1 MSKKKTSTGEI
12 TFRPHKVE
20 FICVSV
26 IFVFILLLSLWLA
39 FLMGPVIYIAFL
51 PLLIIMAF
59 LEYYE
64 FLYSAL
70 QITIN
75 EQMVIIENLW
85 SKKTLT
91 AKWTDF
97 QNAYLL
103 QDIKANRFMLLTP
116 NTLSYEEQK
125 NCDENFT
132 VSANH
137 TYPLTNPFAYTFPI
151 TWRITA
157 RHKISFNIKSPITH
171 NQMNLVFGSNK
182 KSRLSSAFLYINYCA
197 FLSFS
202 ASPNSLTAL

>member
-1 MSKKKTSTGEI
+1 MKQGMPI
-12 TFRPHKVE
+12 RFRPHKAE

-26 IFVFILLLSLWLA
+26 ICVFLFLFSLWLA
-39 FLMGPVIYIAFL
+39 FLAGPVIYIAFL

-64 FLYSAL
+64 FLHFAL

-75 EQMVIIENLW
+75 EQTITLENILTKE
-85 SKKTLT
+85 SLT

-125 NCDENFT
+125 KLRRKFYRFGKPHLSIDESICICFP
-132 VSANH
+132 NH
-137 TYPLTNPFAYTFPI
+137 IAIYGKIQNIIQHQIPYHPQPNEP
-151 TWRITA
+151 RIWW
-157 RHKISFNIKSPITH
+157 
-171 NQMNLVFGSNK
+171 
-182 KSRLSSAFLYINYCA
+182 
-197 FLSFS
+197 
-202 ASPNSLTAL
+202 